1 MSDENK
7 FVEEVNFML
16 NLLKED
22 ISFNKKLEIQ
32 TFLDELQKKKRKYL

>member
-32 TFLDELQKKKRKYL
+32 TFLDELQKKRKYL

>member
-32 TFLDELQKKKRKYL
+32 TFLDELQKKY